1 MKAAVCRAFGRPLT
15 IEDVDI
21 AEPGAGEVKVRLTA
35 CAICHSDVILVN
47 GGWGGDLPAVYG
59 HEAAGIVA
67 SIGPGVTGLKP
78 GDPVVVT
85 LIRSC
90 GSCHYCNQ
98 SIETQCDGVFPLDQQ
113 SPLSDSSG
121 QVVSQGLNS
130 GAFAEQV
137 VVEQSQVCVIPEDI
151 PLDVASIL
159 ACGVLTGFGAVV
171 NTAQVKAGSTVAVIG
186 CGGVGINSIQGAVH
200 AGASQVIALDL
211 LDEKL
216 ELAQQF
222 GATHAVNSAEKDCI
236 EQVVALTG
244 GRGVDYVFVTVGAK
258 AAIELSVNLLGKSGT
273 AVIVGMPASGVMAQ
287 YDPGELAA
295 RGQSVLG
302 SKMGSGSVK
311 RDIPKLAALYQSG
324 ELKLD
329 QMISGRYAL
338 EEINEAIASVKRGE
352 ALRNVVIF

>member
-35 CAICHSDVILVN
+35 CAICHSDVILVD

-90 GSCHYCNQ
+90 GSCHYCKQ

-151 PLDVASIL
+151 PLEI
-159 ACGVLTGFGAVV
+159 GLTLHMKTPSGQPLPV
-171 NTAQVKAGSTVAVIG
+171 T
-186 CGGVGINSIQGAVH
+186 
-200 AGASQVIALDL
+200 
-211 LDEKL
+211 
-216 ELAQQF
+216 
-222 GATHAVNSAEKDCI
+222 
-236 EQVVALTG
+236 VVAMDEATVTLDANHALAGKTLTFDFE
-244 GRGVDYVFVTVGAK
+244 VV
-258 AAIELSVNLLGKSGT
+258 S
-273 AVIVGMPASGVMAQ
+273 
-287 YDPGELAA
+287 
-295 RGQSVLG
+295 
-302 SKMGSGSVK
+302 
-311 RDIPKLAALYQSG
+311 
-324 ELKLD
+324 
-329 QMISGRYAL
+329 
-338 EEINEAIASVKRGE
+338 IN
-352 ALRNVVIF
+352 